1 MSTAGLEEKLSR
13 GHCVPGKHFS
23 SINCYW
29 WSCCLCQWYFCICKW
44 GRLPC
49 YYMAIRGK
57 LHSCCLLSVSL
68 INPVIRQLMELVCEK
83 FTILLREENLNDCVP
98 VYGSAQN
105 SNFKNLRCFLQPSY
119 NSAWNCAVFDSALKA
134 YFNAIMLRFCE
145 L

>member
-1 MSTAGLEEKLSR
+1 MSTAGPEEKLSR
-13 GHCVPGKHFS
+13 GHSVPGEHFS

-44 GRLPC
+44 GHLPC

-83 FTILLREENLNDCVP
+83 FTILLREGNLNDCVP
-98 VYGSAQN
+98 MYGSVQK
-105 SNFKNLRCFLQPSY
+105 SNFKNLRCFNNLLIVQLGIVQFLTLH
-119 NSAWNCAVFDSALKA
+119 WRL
-134 YFNAIMLRFCE
+134 I
-145 L
+145 